1 MKQISRL
8 RSFVALLLSVALLGL
23 ACAHRSEPA
32 APAAAP
38 SVQAAPAPA
47 PASHVL
53 RWRAQLGSSIVH
65 FLGSVHVA
73 RAELYPLDPR
83 IESAFAASDVLVLE
97 LEMNQATQMQAA
109 QRMLELGTLPPGVKL
124 QNVVKPETW
133 QLLQQAEQR
142 RGLNLFGLR
151 GFQPWFVALA
161 LTTQALEKEGYSADQ
176 GIDEHFRQAAEGHQ
190 RIEALETVEE
200 QMSLFTGLDKDA
212 GELLLRQT
220 LDEIDHYGEELDA
233 SFVLWKTGNAARL
246 DELLLGPLRSGYPS
260 LFETLFA
267 ERNQRMLDR
276 LTKLAEKPGR
286 YFVVVGA
293 GHLVGARG
301 IVDLLHQRGIDA
313 EQL

>member
-1 MKQISRL
+1 L
-8 RSFVALLLSVALLGL
+8 RQLLALIFALALFGL
-23 ACAHRSEPA
+23 ACTHRSEPA
-32 APAAAP
+32 AQAPAPAG
-38 SVQAAPAPA
+38 QAAPA

-53 RWRAQLGSSIVH
+53 LWRARVGPSTVH

-97 LEMNQATQMQAA
+97 LEMNQATQAQAA
-109 QRMLELGTLPPGVKL
+109 RRMLELGTLPPGVRL
-124 QNVVKPETW
+124 QDVLKPETW

-176 GIDEHFRQAAEGHQ
+176 GIDEHFRQAAEGRQ

-200 QMSLFTGLDKDA
+200 QMALFTGLDKDA

-246 DELLLGPLRSGYPS
+246 DELLLGPLRSDYPS
-260 LFETLFA
+260 LFEQLFA

-276 LTKLAEKPGR
+276 LTRLVQTPGN

-293 GHLVGARG
+293 GQLVGARG
-301 IVDLLHQRGIDA
+301 IVDLLRARGIVA

>member
-1 MKQISRL
+1 MIARPL
-8 RSFVALLLSVALLGL
+8 RRFVALLLSVALLGL
-23 ACAHRSEPA
+23 ACTHRSEPA
-32 APAAAP
+32 ASAAAP
-38 SVQAAPAPA
+38 SGKAAAPA

-53 RWRAQLGSSIVH
+53 LWRAQLGPSTVH

-109 QRMLELGTLPPGVKL
+109 QRMLELGTLAPGVKL
-124 QNVVKPETW
+124 QDVVKPETW
-133 QLLQQAEQR
+133 QLLRQAEQR

-176 GIDEHFRQAAEGHQ
+176 GIDEHFRLAAEGHQ

-200 QMSLFTGLDKDA
+200 QMSLFTGLDKEA

-233 SFVLWKTGNAARL
+233 SFELWKTGNAAQL
-246 DELLLGPLRSGYPS
+246 DELLLGPLRSSYPA
-260 LFETLFA
+260 LFEKLFA
-267 ERNQRMLDR
+267 ERNQRMLER
-276 LTKLAEKPGR
+276 LTKLAEKPGH

-301 IVDLLHQRGIDA
+301 IVDLLRTRGIVA